1 MLLPF
6 TAGDRAVSTLEAA
19 VVFMVVSNEQ
29 LDAAR
34 MVAEHLPS
42 VATVV
47 NPYTGVVLPLDE
59 MTGVD
64 RPLGFVIT
72 PRAISAARAAVRR
85 ALRVAGGPEPVLVI
99 GQDEGTIERVA
110 VTAAR
115 KAGARVAILPDG
127 IRTTLRP
134 AGHKGRRSVSLAIDA
149 ADRTLVAA
157 GILTGRRGDFGS
169 SAPRAIFSWGPG
181 WEAPLQGRAPGALIF
196 NCGCPRADALAAIP
210 PRPDRGNTLIC
221 SQPLTLPQTAAPTDA
236 TAAWYEWLAEMV
248 RLDDPRVR
256 VRLHPGER
264 SPRYQ
269 LSPALEPL
277 REEPARSLPEDLA
290 WADVVLSPYSSV
302 LVEACGAG
310 RVPISAGSIPI
321 WGTHADNAFLAD
333 PRVPSIDF
341 RTSPSLDA
349 VLDVAAAA
357 EFYVDAL
364 RDDYISNVGD
374 AARLTADA
382 IVSLAAAPSGAVAKA
397 RAR

>member
-6 TAGDRAVSTLEAA
+6 TADDRTVSTLEAA

-127 IRTTLRP
+127 IRTT
-134 AGHKGRRSVSLAIDA
+134 HKSPI
-149 ADRTLVAA
+149 
-157 GILTGRRGDFGS
+157 TGRATPFRGPS
-169 SAPRAIFSWGPG
+169 TS
-181 WEAPLQGRAPGALIF
+181 
-196 NCGCPRADALAAIP
+196 
-210 PRPDRGNTLIC
+210 
-221 SQPLTLPQTAAPTDA
+221 
-236 TAAWYEWLAEMV
+236 
-248 RLDDPRVR
+248 
-256 VRLHPGER
+256 
-264 SPRYQ
+264 
-269 LSPALEPL
+269 
-277 REEPARSLPEDLA
+277 
-290 WADVVLSPYSSV
+290 
-302 LVEACGAG
+302 
-310 RVPISAGSIPI
+310 PIS
-321 WGTHADNAFLAD
+321 
-333 PRVPSIDF
+333 PS
-341 RTSPSLDA
+341 SPPAS
-349 VLDVAAAA
+349 
-357 EFYVDAL
+357 
-364 RDDYISNVGD
+364 
-374 AARLTADA
+374 
-382 IVSLAAAPSGAVAKA
+382 
-397 RAR
+397 

>member
-29 LDAAR
+29 LAAAR

-72 PRAISAARAAVRR
+72 PRAISAARATVRR
-85 ALRVAGGPEPVLVI
+85 ALRGADGPEPVLVI

-110 VTAAR
+110 VTAAK

-127 IRTTLRP
+127 IRTT
-134 AGHKGRRSVSLAIDA
+134 HKITHHRASHLVSRAVDLADL
-149 ADRTLVAA
+149 TLVAA
-157 GILTGRRGDFGS
+157 GILSGRRGDFGS
-169 SAPRAIFSWGPG
+169 TAPDVILGWGPG
-181 WEAPLQGRAPGALIF
+181 WEAPLQGRAPSAVIV
-196 NCGCPRADALAAIP
+196 NCGAPRSDCLADMPAR
-210 PRPDRGNTLIC
+210 PRTGNILIC
-221 SQPLTLPQTAAPTDA
+221 SQPLSLPATAAPPRE
-236 TAAWYEWLAEMV
+236 TAAWYEWLAAMA

-256 VRLHPGER
+256 IRLHPGER
-264 SPRYQ
+264 SPRYR
-269 LSPALEPL
+269 LSPALESF
-277 REEPARSLPEDLA
+277 RDEPARHLCDDLA

-302 LVEACGAG
+302 LVEAVGAA
-310 RVPISAGSIPI
+310 RVPVSAGSTGI
-321 WGTHADNAFLAD
+321 WGEHAANAFLED
-333 PRVPSIDF
+333 PRVPSVDF
-341 RTSPSLDA
+341 RVAPDIEGL
-349 VLDVAAAA
+349 LDVAAAA
-357 EFYVDAL
+357 EPYVDGL
-364 RDDYISNVGD
+364 RDDYIANIGD

-382 IVSLAAAPSGAVAKA
+382 IVSLAAAPSGAA
-397 RAR
+397 R